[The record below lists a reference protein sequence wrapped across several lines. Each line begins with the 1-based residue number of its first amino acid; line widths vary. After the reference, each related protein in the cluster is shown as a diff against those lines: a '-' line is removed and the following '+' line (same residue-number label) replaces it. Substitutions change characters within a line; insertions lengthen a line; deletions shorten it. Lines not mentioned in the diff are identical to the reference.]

1 MKQGIIII
9 AIIAVIA
16 LIGGI
21 IGVNLN
27 QPDGLGLATTE
38 FRNYASDVIGTKTGT
53 TTTGVLWPA
62 ATTTKEYIIKTGGG
76 IKQATFTIKP
86 TVTPAAWSQ
95 DVLLN
100 FYGSNDDYCDT
111 ATTTSVLDAVITSEI
126 NWFDIGTNLREFAG
140 SQTIAGATSTITAT
154 FAKTNQGKVVN
165 LTDLNYE
172 CLKVGVVASGTTL
185 WAQVKTK

>member
-21 IGVNLN
+21 IGLNLN

-38 FRNYASDVIGTKTGT
+38 FRNYASDVIGTKIGT
-53 TTTGVLWPA
+53 TTTGVLWPTS
-62 ATTTKEYIIKTGGG
+62 TTTKEYIIKTGGG
-76 IKQATFTIKP
+76 IKQATFTVKP

-95 DVLLN
+95 DVFLN

-111 ATTTSVLDAVITSEI
+111 ATTTSVLDKVITSEI

-154 FAKTNQGKVVN
+154 FAKTIQGKVVN

>member
-86 TVTPAAWSQ
+86 TVTPATWSQ
-95 DVLLN
+95 EVLLN

-111 ATTTSVLDAVITSEI
+111 ATTTSSMDKVITSEI

-154 FAKTNQGKVVN
+154 FAKTIQGKVVN

>member
-1 MKQGIIII
+1 MKQGIIVI

-21 IGVNLN
+21 IGFNLN

-38 FRNYASDVIGTKTGT
+38 FRNYASDVIGTKIGT

-76 IKQATFTIKP
+76 IKQATFTVKP

-111 ATTTSVLDAVITSEI
+111 ATITSVLDKVITSEI

-154 FAKTNQGKVVN
+154 FAKTIQGKVIN